1 MSLLPTAGRALLAGT
16 WSSATVKAML
26 LRPSYVP
33 ISTDGAVSA
42 LTAFEVTGTG
52 YTGGYGGSGRKTLA
66 SKTVTAATASDQAR
80 LDAADLTWTSLDAGQ
95 VGYVALIVES
105 GGSDA
110 TSTVVAVISLP
121 VTLTDGSDF
130 PVLWP
135 ENGILFL

>member
-1 MSLLPTAGRALLAGT
+1 MSLLTTAGRALLAGT
-16 WSSATVKAML
+16 WTSTTVKAML

-33 ISTDGAVSA
+33 VSTDGAVSA
-42 LTAFEVTGTG
+42 LTIYEITGTG
-52 YTGGYGGSGRKTLA
+52 YSGGYGGTGRKSLT
-66 SKTVTAATASDQAR
+66 SNTVTAATASDQAR
-80 LDAADLTWTSLDAGQ
+80 LDAADLTWTALDAGQ
-95 VGYVALIVES
+95 VGWVALVVES

-110 TSTVVAVISLP
+110 TSTVLAVISLP